1 MILLILPFD
10 LLPANTGLLGM
21 GEGEKAVLP
30 PAPSPQIHSETLFSE
45 LNGWKYYWNIRH
57 WIYKS
62 T

>member
-30 PAPSPQIHSETLFSE
+30 PAPSPQIHYLF
-45 LNGWKYYWNIRH
+45 WN
-57 WIYKS
+57 S
-62 T
+62 F